1 MALPAT
7 RVELR
12 VQLSHVVRGLEI
24 ARPLVLSRHP
34 SETAERVA
42 LRALAWCALNEEALE
57 QGAGLCDGDA
67 PDLVAKDARG
77 DVTAWIACGNVT
89 WEKARRALSQNP
101 IARVSAFA
109 TAPPP
114 LVAEVASL
122 GKPPKG
128 LDRVDVWTVEP
139 ALVKALASDARR
151 QTWTVTVV
159 EGHLYVDAD
168 GRSHDGELSHLTWT

>member
-12 VQLSHVVRGLEI
+12 VQLSHVTRGLEV

-42 LRALAWCALNEEALE
+42 LRALAWCVLYDEALE

-77 DVTAWIACGNVT
+77 DVTLWVACGNVT

-101 IARVSAFA
+101 LARVVAFA
-109 TAPPP
+109 TARPA
-114 LVAEVASL
+114 LLAEVADL
-122 GKPPKG
+122 PKPPKG
-128 LDRVDVWTVEP
+128 LDRVDVWRCDP
-139 ALVKALASDARR
+139 ALVRGLATDARR
-151 QTWTVTVV
+151 QSWTVTVV
-159 EGHLYVDAD
+159 EGHVYVDVD
-168 GRSHDGELSHLTWT
+168 GKSHDGAVALES